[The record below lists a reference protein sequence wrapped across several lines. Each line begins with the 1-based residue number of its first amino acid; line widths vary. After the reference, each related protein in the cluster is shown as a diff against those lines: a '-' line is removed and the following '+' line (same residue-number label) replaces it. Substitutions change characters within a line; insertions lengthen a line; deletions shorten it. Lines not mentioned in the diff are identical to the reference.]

1 MHKQLLLFQNA
12 IGAYFAGN
20 KQALENCV
28 KEFHIKVKDIEGKQQ
43 SFLEHWTKWEREK
56 DMMVLLRIYED
67 RILWKQVVQ
76 FK

>member
-43 SFLEHWTKWEREK
+43 SFLEHWEREK
-56 DMMVLLRIYED
+56 DIMVLLRNYED
-67 RILWKQVVQ
+67 QILWKQVVQ

>member
-43 SFLEHWTKWEREK
+43 SFLEH
-56 DMMVLLRIYED
+56 
-67 RILWKQVVQ
+67 
-76 FK
+76 